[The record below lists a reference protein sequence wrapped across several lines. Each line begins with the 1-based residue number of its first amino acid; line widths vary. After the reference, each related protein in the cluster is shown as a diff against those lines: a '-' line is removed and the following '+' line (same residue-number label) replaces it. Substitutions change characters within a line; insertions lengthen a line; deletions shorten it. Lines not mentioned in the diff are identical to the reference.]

1 MIDVAVELTAR
12 RAAFVDRYIELGQVE
27 PAAVKAGYSP
37 RWARGN
43 AHKLLKDERIKAA
56 IAARME
62 QLASERIASAQEV
75 LEYLSRVLRGE
86 EAEEVVVM
94 EGLGMGESR
103 VKKVDKAIGAK
114 DRIRA
119 AELLGK
125 RYALFVDH
133 VTLTDE
139 RPNIIDDI
147 GGESDG

>member
-1 MIDVAVELTAR
+1 MSNELTAKQ
-12 RAAFVDRYIELGQVE
+12 AAFVDYYIELGQTE

-37 RWARGN
+37 LYARGN
-43 AHKLLKDERIKAA
+43 AHKQNERIKAA
-56 IAARME
+56 IAARMD

-103 VKKVDKAIGAK
+103 VKKVDKDIGAK

-133 VTLTDE
+133 MALSDE

-147 GGESDG
+147 GGSSDG